1 MSKKTSWED
10 IKNGKPLP
18 LIEYTS
24 RNIMSGNILWEDIKS
39 GKSLPPIIN
48 ENLKGEKKMNE
59 FVVNLTDEQLQKL
72 RELVDFE
79 IEDGIDLEIAIKILI
94 MSAVRAKERAIKQI
108 RESID
113 DMNDLLNKLGEEQ
126 K

>member
-1 MSKKTSWED
+1 
-10 IKNGKPLP
+10 
-18 LIEYTS
+18 
-24 RNIMSGNILWEDIKS
+24 
-39 GKSLPPIIN
+39 
-48 ENLKGEKKMNE
+48 MNE